1 MVLDKFLGAMGRNFL
16 RQYTQLAKT
25 LKPGEQIVATK
36 ITRTNGTIRYA
47 GKNKNLQDTRFLSK
61 NDPRLLSL
69 INGTESL
76 VGVTD
81 GGIVVEVGS
90 GNREMIWSPQ
100 VDQEGNVVVK
110 KIRDK
115 VVPGNS
121 DSDGMPD
128 GVVVFLHKFKNDED
142 PEDAPMRVVPLVL
155 QGKQLDNYDGRLIVK
170 ILLDI
175 ANSKT
180 PDKTANDLYSI
191 TAKTKNGGTRTVTV
205 PGLTNLKVIKLLTR
219 FGMQAEFAGDEF
231 IFDYAT
237 DDSGTRIAGHKI
249 VRITDMRAEA
259 KTDEDGRLF
268 RPTVDL
274 DLRK

>member
-1 MVLDKFLGAMGRNFL
+1 MMKTQKMLLQLDK
-16 RQYTQLAKT
+16 
-25 LKPGEQIVATK
+25 
-36 ITRTNGTIRYA
+36 
-47 GKNKNLQDTRFLSK
+47 
-61 NDPRLLSL
+61 
-69 INGTESL
+69 
-76 VGVTD
+76 
-81 GGIVVEVGS
+81 
-90 GNREMIWSPQ
+90 
-100 VDQEGNVVVK
+100 
-110 KIRDK
+110 
-115 VVPGNS
+115 
-121 DSDGMPD
+121 
-128 GVVVFLHKFKNDED
+128 
-142 PEDAPMRVVPLVL
+142 
-155 QGKQLDNYDGRLIVK
+155 YDGRLIVK